1 MPENAR
7 LNPAKLG
14 KMFQLEIKIELK
26 YSEISNKIRETSI
39 DTISYSKGLLKSCLS
54 FFNRTH
60 HENSMQGLFLNK
72 CISINIH
79 QYIRTGSLMVCNG
92 RLFLSK
98 ELCGFFYPNMGN
110 THEILNV
117 HSINTTSTGTV

>member
-1 MPENAR
+1 MPENAI

-54 FFNRTH
+54 FLT
-60 HENSMQGLFLNK
+60 GLIMKIPCKAWF
-72 CISINIH
+72 
-79 QYIRTGSLMVCNG
+79 
-92 RLFLSK
+92 
-98 ELCGFFYPNMGN
+98 
-110 THEILNV
+110 
-117 HSINTTSTGTV
+117 